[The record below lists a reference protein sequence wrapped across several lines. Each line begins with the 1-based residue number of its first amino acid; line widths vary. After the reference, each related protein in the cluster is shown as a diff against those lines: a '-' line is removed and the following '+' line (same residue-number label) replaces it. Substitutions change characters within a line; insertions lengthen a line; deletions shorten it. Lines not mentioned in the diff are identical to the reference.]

1 MTRRMLATGAGSLWW
16 MACISRCWSPRRR
29 TPSPRQ
35 NLLQSRV
42 HDRTL
47 PFRGGNAVLTTPR
60 VVLFPSDREAPLA
73 CIAVVIA
80 GFSVEPAGPRNQ
92 RASASIS
99 DSGWAERT
107 SRPQR
112 VDVLAIRLTANLT
125 ATALNTGGCA
135 RTK

>member
-1 MTRRMLATGAGSLWW
+1 MPESATKPCTRPHASF
-16 MACISRCWSPRRR
+16 P
-29 TPSPRQ
+29 
-35 NLLQSRV
+35 
-42 HDRTL
+42 
-47 PFRGGNAVLTTPR
+47 GGNAVLTTPR
-60 VVLFPSDREAPLA
+60 VGLFRPNSEALLA

-80 GFSVEPAGPRNQ
+80 GFSVEPACPRNQ

-99 DSGWAERT
+99 DSGWAGRT

-135 RTK
+135 RTE